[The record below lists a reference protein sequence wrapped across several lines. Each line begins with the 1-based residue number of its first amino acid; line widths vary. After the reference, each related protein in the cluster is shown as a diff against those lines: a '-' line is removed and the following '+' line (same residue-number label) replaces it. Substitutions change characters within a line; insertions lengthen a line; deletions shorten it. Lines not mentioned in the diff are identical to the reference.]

1 MEYNGRYG
9 QPFKL
14 LHLDPD
20 TLNNIAEEL
29 DWKFKILYKEEKG
42 VYLAKIFK

>member
-1 MEYNGRYG
+1 MEYNGMYG

-14 LHLDPD
+14 LHIDPD

-29 DWKFKILYKEEKG
+29 DWKFKILHKEEKG
-42 VYLAKIFK
+42 SYLVKIFK

>member
-1 MEYNGRYG
+1 MEYDGQYG

-14 LHLDPD
+14 LHIDPD

-29 DWKFKILYKEEKG
+29 DWKCKILRRENDG
-42 VYLAKIFK
+42 DYLAKISK